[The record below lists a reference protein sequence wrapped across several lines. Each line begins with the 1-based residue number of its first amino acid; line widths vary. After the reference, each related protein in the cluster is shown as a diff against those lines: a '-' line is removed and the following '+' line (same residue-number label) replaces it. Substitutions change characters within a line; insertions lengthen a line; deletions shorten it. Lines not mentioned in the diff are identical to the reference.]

1 MHESLQYDLKT
12 SYFSINL
19 ILMQH
24 NSFNLTILFSLSE
37 QKERKYGNV
46 GVYLWGT
53 NHISV

>member
-12 SYFSINL
+12 PYFSINL

-24 NSFNLTILFSLSE
+24 NSCNLTILFSLSE